1 MLLQIQLYVLW
12 NHDAAE
18 ETAIMYTMMGCCK
31 LAGADFRKWTTYVLT
46 HIHEYDNDY
55 SKDLED
61 FLSLRLKEKGIQQSL
76 YLEFL

>member
-1 MLLQIQLYVLW
+1 MFCG

-18 ETAIMYTMMGCCK
+18 EAAIMYTMIGSCK
-31 LAGADFRKWTTYVLT
+31 LTGVDFRKRTTYVLT

-61 FLSLRLKEKGIQQSL
+61 FLLLRLKEKGIQLSL